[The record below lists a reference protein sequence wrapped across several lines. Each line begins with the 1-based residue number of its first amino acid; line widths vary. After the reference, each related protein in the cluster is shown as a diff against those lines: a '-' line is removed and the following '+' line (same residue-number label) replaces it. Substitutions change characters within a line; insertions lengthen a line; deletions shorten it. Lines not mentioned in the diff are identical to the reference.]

1 MKYFI
6 LPYIHVC
13 LNFVNLA
20 YFNYENL
27 VSSTSITNMIKFDI
41 TIST

>member
-27 VSSTSITNMIKFDI
+27 VSSTSITNKIKFDI
-41 TIST
+41 TTSA